1 MSGEPVEQTALKEA
15 AEEMGSIV
23 KLSSCQVV
31 KLSSLSGVFHC
42 ACTSEN
48 SFGADLVFGGR
59 AYGRDPLVN
68 KFSTL
73 RWLPEPRNILETAIP
88 DHGVTTLVA

>member
-1 MSGEPVEQTALKEA
+1 MLVSGEPVEQTALKEA
-15 AEEMGSIV
+15 AEEMGSI
-23 KLSSCQVV
+23 V

-59 AYGRDPLVN
+59 ADGRDPLVN
-68 KFSTL
+68 KFRTL
-73 RWLPEPRNILETAIP
+73 RWLPEARNILETAIP